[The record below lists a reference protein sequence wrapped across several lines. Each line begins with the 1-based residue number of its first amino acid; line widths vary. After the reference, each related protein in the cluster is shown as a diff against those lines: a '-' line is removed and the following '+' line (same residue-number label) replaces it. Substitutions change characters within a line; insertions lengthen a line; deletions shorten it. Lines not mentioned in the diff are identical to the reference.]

1 MIEVTDE
8 QMHET
13 LAQAKVYTVMVL
25 TSGPKKD
32 HPDRAALVWEHGRRN
47 MALRAE
53 GVMPIVCPIKDET
66 PVHGIGVFT
75 RTVEET
81 KAILDDDPAVRA
93 GVFNSELHPCRGFPG
108 SALP

>member
-1 MIEVTDE
+1 MVEVTDE

-32 HPDRAALVWEHGRRN
+32 HPDRAALAWEHGRRN

-66 PVHGIGVFT
+66 PVHGISIFT

-93 GVFNSELHPCRGFPG
+93 GVFNYELHACLGFPG
-108 SALP
+108 SMLP

>member
-8 QMHET
+8 QMQAT
-13 LAQAKVYTVMVL
+13 LAQAKTYTVAIL

-32 HPDRAALVWEHGRRN
+32 HPDRAAIVWEHGRRN

-53 GVMPIVCPIKDET
+53 GVLPIVCPIKDDT
-66 PVHGIGVFT
+66 PVHGIGIFA

-81 KAILDDDPAVRA
+81 KAILDDDPGVQA
-93 GVFNSELHPCRGFPG
+93 GVFTYDLHACRGFPG
-108 SALP
+108 AALP